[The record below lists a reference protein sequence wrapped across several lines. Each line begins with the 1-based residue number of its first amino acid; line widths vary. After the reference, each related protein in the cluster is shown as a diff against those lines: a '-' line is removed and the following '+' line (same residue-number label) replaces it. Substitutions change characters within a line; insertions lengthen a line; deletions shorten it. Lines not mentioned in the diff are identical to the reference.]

1 MDSFWVS
8 VIIAIIYVIARA
20 LKKPENQPK
29 DVGDYRPDRPVKY
42 DSTPPST
49 SKPKPLTFEE
59 LLREITEAKQP
70 AQPSYETRR
79 PEPRYVNYD
88 EDLKDEEEDLE
99 EVSQNKR
106 YKEEERVNKA
116 YQEAK
121 LQAFNRPSLE
131 ETLKVSDTQV
141 QFGKFKVFDEQ
152 PKRNVLEDY
161 TTSLQDR
168 DGLKKAFVMSEILQR
183 KF

>member
-8 VIIAIIYVIARA
+8 VVIAVIYVIAR
-20 LKKPENQPK
+20 LIKKPETQPK
-29 DVGDYRPDRPVKY
+29 DVGDHRPDRPVKY
-42 DSTPPST
+42 DPTPPNT

-59 LLREITEAKQP
+59 LLREITEAKQST
-70 AQPSYETRR
+70 QPSYESL
-79 PEPRYVNYD
+79 PEPKYVDYD
-88 EDLKDEEEDLE
+88 DNLKDEEEDLE
-99 EVSQNKR
+99 EVHYNKR
-106 YKEEERVNKA
+106 YKEEERVNTA
-116 YQEAK
+116 YEEAK

-152 PKRNVLEDY
+152 SQRNVLEDY
-161 TTSLQDR
+161 TSNFQDPE
-168 DGLKKAFVMSEILQR
+168 GLKKAIVMSEILQR